1 MKIKT
6 GVDIIEVSRIQESI
20 DEMGE
25 KFTDKIFTKKEI
37 EYCDNKKIVKYQHY
51 AARFAAKEAT
61 FKAISTLLKDKY
73 SISWKNVQTVNDEN
87 GKPNL
92 EFVSL
97 SKEVEKE
104 LNKIVSVDVSLTH
117 LKEYAVASVTILTD

>member
-37 EYCDNKKIVKYQHY
+37 EYCDNKKIARYQHY